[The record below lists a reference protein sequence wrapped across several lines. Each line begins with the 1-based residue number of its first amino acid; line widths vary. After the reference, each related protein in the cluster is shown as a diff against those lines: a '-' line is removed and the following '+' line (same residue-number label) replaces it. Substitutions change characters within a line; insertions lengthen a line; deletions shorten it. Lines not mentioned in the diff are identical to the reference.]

1 MKMRLK
7 PRLKPKRALSAWPH
21 SIDRRL
27 LLQRQA
33 DIVEPVHQTALAE
46 RIDLEF
52 HRAAV
57 GAADF
62 LIGQING
69 QGRVRAALGI
79 VEQFVEVFLGNADR
93 QNTVLEAV
101 IVEDVAERGRDDAA
115 DAEIEQ
121 RPRRMLAARAAAEI
135 VAGNQHLGIAITR
148 LVEDEIG
155 VLAAVV
161 LVTLLREQSLAKAGA
176 LDGLQIL
183 LGDDHVGVDI
193 DDLQRRCYAFQ
204 RGEFFHR
211 STSWL
216 EWAKAICS
224 RGLSRMTP
232 S

>member
-79 VEQFVEVFLGNADR
+79 VEQFVEGFLGNADR
-93 QNTVLEAV
+93 QNAVLETV
-101 IVEDVAERGRDDAA
+101 VVEDVTERGGDDEA

-121 RPRRMLAARAAAEI
+121 RPWRMLAARTAAEI
-135 VAGNQHLGIAITR
+135 VAGNQHLGVAIGG

-161 LVTLLREQSLAKAGA
+161 VVTLLREQSLAKAGP

-183 LGDDHVGVDI
+183 LGNYHVGIDI
-193 DDLQRRCYAFQ
+193 DDLQRCRNALQ
-204 RGEFFHR
+204 RGELFHR
-211 STSWL
+211 STSGL
-216 EWAKAICS
+216 EWTKAIWM
-224 RGLSRMTP
+224 RGLSRMTR